1 MGLLLGARQTGL
13 LAFEN
18 IVPSK
23 AKKWLPVNVFFV
35 LMLLT
40 GFFSQCFACV
50 PALAERVSGERKRK
64 RERERESCPHPAC
77 ASQRRLRDQP
87 PCG

>member
-1 MGLLLGARQTGL
+1 MVLLFYQNLASVCLLLGARQTGL
-13 LAFEN
+13 LTFEN

-50 PALAERVSGERKRK
+50 
-64 RERERESCPHPAC
+64 
-77 ASQRRLRDQP
+77 RRWP
-87 PCG
+87 KE